1 MRGHERVER
10 QESQGRGTVHE
21 DVVETV
27 FTGLLRGADPESY
40 ARACEAIGAFDV
52 RDRLPSVDVPMLVIS
67 GELDPAATPEQG
79 AFIAQ
84 QVPGARLVVVPGV
97 AHMAVVE
104 DHAAVTLALREFF
117 TA

>member
-1 MRGHERVER
+1 VAAHGDKV
-10 QESQGRGTVHE
+10 
-21 DVVETV
+21 DAL
-27 FTGLLRGADPESY
+27 FDLLRGADPESY

-52 RDRLPSVDVPMLVIS
+52 RDRLPSIDVPLLVIS

-79 AFIAQ
+79 AFIAE
-84 QVPGARLVVVPGV
+84 QVPGARLVVVAGV

-117 TA
+117 SA